1 MHGKEKKK
9 RKTHTPIKDKHPD
22 NTDPAALHPGSATPT
37 EATHMAPPTTC
48 MNVTASKG
56 TKGKAARVPSAFAMA
71 RLWRDGVGE
80 KGRRAWPPR
89 RSSKERI
96 VARRWERRGRDMVGV
111 SVGVV
116 VVWFGVVDGCL

>member
-1 MHGKEKKK
+1 
-9 RKTHTPIKDKHPD
+9 
-22 NTDPAALHPGSATPT
+22 
-37 EATHMAPPTTC
+37 
-48 MNVTASKG
+48 MNVTAPKG

-80 KGRRAWPPR
+80 KARRAWPPR

-111 SVGVV
+111 GVGVGVGVV
-116 VVWFGVVDGCL
+116 VVWFGDLVSGGWVFVKC